1 MAHLHLLASA
11 PGTPP
16 PVPEGPPAGIYCRR
30 MPTPADVLTE
40 RLAFYIG
47 PHTARVAVKTF
58 CQSAL
63 SLEPAQLEAADV
75 ARLLPALRPML
86 RTLLGSARAEE
97 IVFALAEEFR

>member
-1 MAHLHLLASA
+1 MQ
-11 PGTPP
+11 
-16 PVPEGPPAGIYCRR
+16 
-30 MPTPADVLTE
+30 TPAEVLTE

-63 SLEPAQLEAADV
+63 SIDPARLQAADV
-75 ARLLPALRPML
+75 PRLLPALRPML

-97 IVFALAEEFR
+97 IVAALAGEFR

>member
-1 MAHLHLLASA
+1 
-11 PGTPP
+11 
-16 PVPEGPPAGIYCRR
+16 
-30 MPTPADVLTE
+30 MPTTAEILTG

-63 SLEPAQLEAADV
+63 SIDPARLAAADV
-75 ARLLPALRPML
+75 PRLLPALRPML

-97 IVFALAEEFR
+97 IVAALAEEFR